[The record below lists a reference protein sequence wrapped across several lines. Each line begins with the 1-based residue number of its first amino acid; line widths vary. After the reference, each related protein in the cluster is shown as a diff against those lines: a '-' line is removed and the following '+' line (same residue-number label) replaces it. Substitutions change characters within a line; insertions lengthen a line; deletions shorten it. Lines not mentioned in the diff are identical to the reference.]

1 MLKLSPKIVKL
12 PLALFIYQKRGV
24 IVSYE
29 KMFLLKCKE
38 CHAAFF
44 TEGEKNFYKK
54 KGLHTPKR
62 CKSCREKRK
71 FQHEQRRQ
79 KQELNRV
86 LANLQFEQVEEVE
99 MQSADSNTTLY
110 IIGNGFDLMHGVPSS
125 YYHFRDSMGRHSELR
140 RTLEMYILK
149 EDLWADFEESLAY
162 IDDESMLVTLNDWMD
177 IFDVKEQYDDDFSAA
192 DFFMASEAA
201 MAPTYTI
208 MEELPK
214 QFRKWIVTLKPTISN
229 TPLKQIIN
237 TAARF
242 INFNY
247 TEFLETIYGVSKQ
260 NIFYIHG
267 ERRDTNKELI
277 LGHSDM
283 ASDESGSDSSES
295 KSDQLRMK
303 NQTTYDLYATAGY
316 QLGNYYSSTAKKS
329 NDVIE
334 ANKATFIAFAD
345 IDTVVVIGHSLS
357 VVDYPYFKE
366 IIKMNRKPSNM
377 KWFISWYSAGDIK
390 RIDAFAKNLGIQP
403 KQIKLFKT

>member
-1 MLKLSPKIVKL
+1 MSH
-12 PLALFIYQKRGV
+12 
-24 IVSYE
+24 E
-29 KMFLLKCKE
+29 KVLLLKCKE

-44 TEGEKNFYKK
+44 TEGESNFYKK

-71 FQHEQRRQ
+71 FQLEQRRQ

-99 MQSADSNTTLY
+99 MQSADPNTILY

-125 YYHFRDSMGRHSELR
+125 YYHFRDSLGRRNELR
-140 RTLEMYILK
+140 KTLEMYIQK

-162 IDDESMLVTLNDWMD
+162 FDDEALLVTLNDWMD
-177 IFDVKEQYDDDFSAA
+177 IFDVKEQHDDDFSAA

-201 MAPTYTI
+201 MSPTYTI
-208 MEELPK
+208 MDELPK
-214 QFRKWIVTLKPTISN
+214 NFRKWIVTLKPTISN

-237 TAARF
+237 TEARY

-247 TEFLETIYGVSKQ
+247 TEFLETIYKVPKG
-260 NIFYIHG
+260 NILYIHG
-267 ERRDTNKELI
+267 DRRDTNKELI

-283 ASDESGSDSSES
+283 ANHELDLNPSDF
-295 KSDQLRMK
+295 KSDRLRMK
-303 NQTTYDLYATAGY
+303 NQTTYDLHATAGY

-329 NDVIE
+329 SDVIK
-334 ANKATFIAFAD
+334 ANKATFLAFAD

-366 IIKMNRKPSNM
+366 IIRKNKKSSNM
-377 KWFISWYSAGDIK
+377 KWLISWYSVGDIK
-390 RIDAFAKNLGIQP
+390 RIDAFAKNLGIQS